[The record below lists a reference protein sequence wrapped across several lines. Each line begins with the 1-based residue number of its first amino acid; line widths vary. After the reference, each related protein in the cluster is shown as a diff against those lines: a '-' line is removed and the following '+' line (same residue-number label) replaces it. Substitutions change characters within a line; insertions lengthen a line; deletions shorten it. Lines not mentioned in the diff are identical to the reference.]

1 MASTKDEKREERFT
15 KVEQPSVTSE
25 QRQEIREAIV
35 DAFEEARNNTDK
47 AVKEARKE
55 IPRYKEAVGN
65 YQEKILESAREITDD
80 YIDSQKEIFGLFQQ
94 STWMS
99 RLGEGNE
106 YGKFWSNWMSTI
118 TRRMTETYANI
129 ISSYVDSLYAATR
142 LTNNMVSVNTE
153 AFNASARH
161 ANEFSKISLSN
172 VKTFGQ
178 TAVEYTK
185 SLNELAVRE
194 FFTEKE
200 IQKK

>member
-1 MASTKDEKREERFT
+1 
-15 KVEQPSVTSE
+15 
-25 QRQEIREAIV
+25 
-35 DAFEEARNNTDK
+35 
-47 AVKEARKE
+47 
-55 IPRYKEAVGN
+55 
-65 YQEKILESAREITDD
+65 
-80 YIDSQKEIFGLFQQ
+80 
-94 STWMS
+94 
-99 RLGEGNE
+99 
-106 YGKFWSNWMSTI
+106 
-118 TRRMTETYANI
+118 MTETYANM
-129 ISSYVDSLYAATR
+129 ISSYEDSLYAATR

-194 FFTEKE
+194 FSTEKE